1 MVVSTLESEVGP
13 RGWWVWLF
21 QFGAVGLAVSVL
33 AALICLLA
41 LVFRRRIPRGMPLAI
56 GLLAVLS
63 LTALGGVA
71 AIVLGTANET
81 VK

>member
-1 MVVSTLESEVGP
+1 MGSEVGA
-13 RGWWVWLF
+13 RGWWAWLF
-21 QFGAVGLAVSVL
+21 PFGTVGLAVSVL

-41 LVFRRRIPRGMPLAI
+41 WAFRKRIPRGVPLAI

-63 LTALGGVA
+63 LMALGG
-71 AIVLGTANET
+71 IVLIVFGTANET